1 MFFDY
6 APKDLIEKMYK
17 DLDENNQHERKADM
31 TDDQF
36 YYKTRKRALGK
47 FKNEILALP
56 SEAKTEIAKAWEAQ
70 FAQLF
75 DSLSV
80 AGTQSFV
87 NKTITPVK
95 VLPSLDSYIE
105 IVSGD
110 FEEED
115 TSDLA
120 D

>member
-1 MFFDY
+1 MY
-6 APKDLIEKMYK
+6 AY
-17 DLDENNQHERKADM
+17 LDENNQHERKPDM

-36 YYKTRKRALGK
+36 YYKTRKRVLGV
-47 FKNEILALP
+47 FKKEILGLP
-56 SEAKTEIAKAWEAQ
+56 ADAKAKVTKEWEKQ

-75 DSLSV
+75 ESLAIADTKQYV
-80 AGTQSFV
+80 EKF
-87 NKTITPVK
+87 ITPVK
-95 VLPSLDSYIE
+95 LLPTMSYYISLLTGE
-105 IVSGD
+105 